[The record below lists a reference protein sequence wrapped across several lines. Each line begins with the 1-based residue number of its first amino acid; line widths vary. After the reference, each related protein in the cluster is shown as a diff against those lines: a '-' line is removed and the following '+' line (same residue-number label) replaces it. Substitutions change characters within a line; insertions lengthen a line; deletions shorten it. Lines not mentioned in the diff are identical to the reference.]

1 MTLLPAPPPTFRRS
15 HWRLAAVG
23 ALTVLT
29 TGVLIAVAGY
39 GQVLRGVSFTP
50 GTGASGH

>member
-1 MTLLPAPPPTFRRS
+1 MGADPNKRVSITDQPSATSPAAGESFQTVQT
-15 HWRLAAVG
+15 AAN
-23 ALTVLT
+23 
-29 TGVLIAVAGY
+29 

>member
-1 MTLLPAPPPTFRRS
+1 M
-15 HWRLAAVG
+15 VG

-29 TGVLIAVAGY
+29 TGVLIAAAGY

-50 GTGASGH
+50 GTGVYGH